1 VHNVLLP
8 TRTTCDR
15 HTLRILVGPPSV
27 QMSLETTGGSQ
38 LNREIGETLFVPMC
52 LCDVSQTGAGAIEK
66 YDSRIPDCADL
77 QGYGS
82 T

>member
-1 VHNVLLP
+1 VHNVLLT

-15 HTLRILVGPPSV
+15 HTLRIPVGPPSIQV
-27 QMSLETTGGSQ
+27 SLETTGGSQ
-38 LNREIGETLFVPMC
+38 LNREIGETLFVPTC
-52 LCDVSQTGAGAIEK
+52 LCVVSQTGAGAIEK
-66 YDSRIPDCADL
+66 YDSQIPGCADL